1 MGERVD
7 IAVVTGGREDV
18 LTDDHAAWL
27 KGQLL
32 EGFEWLLHGDARG
45 VDRACAAIASS
56 SPVRIKAF
64 PYRSECGRAGGAVR
78 NAEMAA
84 AAIRWRDRQR
94 AKGRESDAVLLA
106 FPGGRGTANM
116 IKRAKDAGMAIRYAP
131 TAEPRQTSLTV

>member
-1 MGERVD
+1 MKN
-7 IAVVTGGREDV
+7 IAVVTGGREHV
-18 LTDDHAAWL
+18 LTDDQATWL

-32 EGFEWLLHGDARG
+32 EGFEWLLHGDALG

-94 AKGRESDAVLLA
+94 AKGREADAVLLA
-106 FPGGRGTANM
+106 FPGGRGTADM
-116 IKRAKDAGMAIRYAP
+116 IRKAKDAGMVIRYAP
-131 TAEPRQTSLTV
+131 TAAPRQSLLPV